1 MRNQPFFP
9 GRISCFLAVGKK
21 LPAWPCSSGRVR
33 VRFVALSAFGF
44 LLSCS
49 AAVIFLSVP
58 HVLSHF
64 ALLAQPFFLALLP
77 LLCSNSA
84 TAF

>member
-9 GRISCFLAVGKK
+9 GRTSCLPAVGKK

-33 VRFVALSAFGF
+33 VRFLASSAFGF
-44 LLSCS
+44 LLFCS
-49 AAVIFLSVP
+49 AAVLFLSVP

-64 ALLAQPFFLALLP
+64 ALLAQPFLLALPP
-77 LLCSNSA
+77 LLCPTSA